1 MARIP
6 ITRRQV
12 LAAAAATSAAAAI
25 GAGGL
30 AVRWWDRPPGEGLA
44 ALSQDEHDFLQ
55 SVAEAWMPPGGEPAT
70 SGAEAGAGRFLD
82 AVVAAMAP
90 AAARELKLLLQAL
103 DDWPAPR
110 RLSPFRLLPLEARI
124 EVLHG
129 WRHSGNWLVR
139 NAAVAVLVLVGE
151 AVTMHPD
158 YLALLRPNAPCGFG
172 P

>member
-1 MARIP
+1 MPRVP

-12 LAAAAATSAAAAI
+12 LAAMAAMSAAGVV
-25 GAGGL
+25 GAGGIAL
-30 AVRWWDRPPGEGLA
+30 RWWDRPAGEGLR

-55 SVAEAWMPPGGEPAT
+55 AVAEAFMPPGGEPAL
-70 SGAEAGAGRFLD
+70 SGADAQAGRVLD
-82 AVVAAMAP
+82 AVVATMAP
-90 AAARELKLLLQAL
+90 PAARELKLLLQAL

-110 RLSPFRLLPLEARI
+110 RLAPFRRLPLETRI
-124 EVLHG
+124 EVLSG

-139 NAAVAVLVLVGE
+139 NAAVAVLVLVAE

-158 YLALLRPNAPCGFG
+158 YVALLKPNAPCGFG